1 MPLPVLEN
9 ARNRV
14 QVLTNLVFLMSS
26 RTDMP
31 EAARADLGPGTGRVD
46 ALVSSAVHQKHRGRV
61 AVGAALERALSPAPS
76 PQDWGL
82 MKEDRCKEKSRQ
94 ECYPD
99 RPLLPLLWRFRNLGE
114 PVWLPLFHAGE
125 N

>member
-31 EAARADLGPGTGRVD
+31 EAARADLAQVQGELMLLSQVLSTR
-46 ALVSSAVHQKHRGRV
+46 STV
-61 AVGAALERALSPAPS
+61 AE
-76 PQDWGL
+76 
-82 MKEDRCKEKSRQ
+82 
-94 ECYPD
+94 
-99 RPLLPLLWRFRNLGE
+99 LP
-114 PVWLPLFHAGE
+114 
-125 N
+125 